1 MIADI
6 LKQNPNVQLVVNAAD
21 LRELMNEW
29 CDEREAL
36 READRRSVENDQRVT
51 KGEAKKALNVTDA
64 TLWRWAKSGYLV
76 PIKVGRR
83 CIYLKSDIDRIL
95 NHL

>member
-29 CDEREAL
+29 CNEREAQ
-36 READRRSVENDQRVT
+36 REAESQSIENDQRVT

-83 CIYLKSDIDRIL
+83 SVYRKSDIDRIL
-95 NHL
+95 NTK